1 MDVTGL
7 DVDVYE
13 CSFSGLRSRAA
24 PLCPAPM
31 PTYFC
36 PPPRMISLNVMA
48 EEKQQPAESGS
59 QPATKSTQT
68 ADGEKSPQSRQGQEQ
83 RRTDRRDRPRHHG
96 SRRDRPRREQQQ
108 PQKPPVQGQPQRNER
123 DADTDEG
130 EEEPSRQAPSRSY
143 HHRGGRPPK
152 KIIEEWENDPYCE

>member
-1 MDVTGL
+1 MLQVWTLMYMSVHFGTATH
-7 DVDVYE
+7 
-13 CSFSGLRSRAA
+13 GR

-48 EEKQQPAESGS
+48 EETQQPAGSGS
-59 QPATKSTQT
+59 PPAAKSTQNKE
-68 ADGEKSPQSRQGQEQ
+68 GEKPPQSRQSQEQ
-83 RRTDRRDRPRHHG
+83 RRSDRRDRPRHHG
-96 SRRDRPRREQQQ
+96 SRRDRPRREQQPPLK
-108 PQKPPVQGQPQRNER
+108 PQVQARPPRNEP
-123 DADTDEG
+123 DADTEEGQG
-130 EEEPSRQAPSRSY
+130 EESRRASSRSY